1 MGGAGRVDQQLVHLF
16 RGVHSFDEMKT
27 SVLILSFPRR
37 KAAGGGGG
45 NPLLQ
50 VPPNGASA

>member
-16 RGVHSFDEMKT
+16 RGVLSFEERKT
-27 SVLILSFPRR
+27 SVWIWGFPGR